1 MKFLSVIGIVL
12 VVIASGMGY
21 FFDFSGDTI
30 AAIATGFFGATLLV
44 VKSFKDEKA
53 KGKFSWKTIVTGV
66 IAASGGI
73 TCAVGGV
80 TQSVIATAVGAT
92 LTIITVIVGAIRAKK
107 T

>member
-1 MKFLSVIGIVL
+1 MKFLSVIGIAL
-12 VVIASGMGY
+12 VAIASGMGY
-21 FFDFSGDTI
+21 FFDFSGDTV
-30 AAIATGFFGATLLV
+30 AAIATGFFGAALLV

-53 KGKFSWKTIVTGV
+53 KGNFSWKTVATGV

-80 TQSVIATAVGAT
+80 TQSVIATAVGAA